1 MSFDA
6 AGDST
11 NEFRFLASDAAGV
24 GRTGPLPEVRRVS
37 VPIPD
42 GRQLSALR
50 YGGEHEAPEF
60 VLLHGMGLNAHS
72 FDPTVL
78 ALGRPALAI
87 DLAGHGCSDWRA
99 DATYR
104 PDLLA
109 EDVVVALDALAQ
121 GPVVLVGHSLGALT
135 AIVVAALRP
144 SAVQSLVIVDLT
156 PGVTPS
162 SDAAGITEFIAGQRT
177 FDTIDEIVD
186 RAVQFGIGSDR
197 AALTRGVALNTRL
210 RSDGK
215 LEWTHHFAHL
225 LPDPNN
231 PAEVEAAAK
240 AMAAAAAAQDA
251 AAPADPSQ
259 PYAGLWSPLK
269 HLAAPV
275 TLIRGASGMVS
286 DAMLAEWREHL
297 PRAADFDLD
306 TGHNVHE
313 QDPAGLAHL
322 LTEIAQQVTDR

>member
-37 VPIPD
+37 VPLPD

-50 YGGEHEAPEF
+50 YGGEHEAPKF

-87 DLAGHGCSDWRA
+87 DLAGHGRSDWRA
-99 DATYR
+99 DANYR
-104 PDLLA
+104 PELLA
-109 EDVVVALDALAQ
+109 ADVVVALETLAP

-135 AIVVAALRP
+135 AIVVASLRP
-144 SAVQSLVIVDLT
+144 EAIRSLVLIDLT
-156 PGVTPS
+156 PGVTPA
-162 SDAAGITEFIAGQRT
+162 SDAAGVTAFIAGQRA
-177 FDTIDEIVD
+177 FDSIGEIVD
-186 RAVQFGIGSDR
+186 RAIRFEIGSDR
-197 AALTRGVALNTRL
+197 AALMRGVALNTRV
-210 RSDGK
+210 RPDGK
-215 LEWTHHFAHL
+215 IEWTHHFAHL
-225 LPDPNN
+225 LPDP
-231 PAEVEAAAK
+231 ADAAGAISEAATP
-240 AMAAAAAAQDA
+240 QEVP
-251 AAPADPSQ
+251 PAQ
-259 PYAGLWSPLK
+259 PYAPLWAL
-269 HLAAPV
+269 LETATAPV
-275 TLIRGASGMVS
+275 TLIRGTTGMVS
-286 DAMLAEWREHL
+286 IAMLSEWRERL
-297 PRAADFDLD
+297 PHASVADLE

-313 QDPAGLAHL
+313 QDPVGLARV